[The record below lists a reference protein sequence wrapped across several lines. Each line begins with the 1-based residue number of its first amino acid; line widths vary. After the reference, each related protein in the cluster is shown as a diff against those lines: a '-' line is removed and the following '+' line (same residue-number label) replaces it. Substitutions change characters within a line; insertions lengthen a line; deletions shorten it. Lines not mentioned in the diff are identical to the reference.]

1 MASDFIQINTSN
13 PAVASQAAYL
23 KQYVSILRSAYEL
36 GTRVRANMLHM
47 HDGTTFTELER
58 QFGVPTGKG
67 NAIFDLVNGS
77 IGAME
82 GTFQNDDCKQIT
94 EQVG

>member
-1 MASDFIQINTSN
+1 MASDFIPINLNN
-13 PAVASQAAYL
+13 PTVATQAQLL
-23 KQYVSILRSAYEL
+23 KQYVIALRNAYEI
-36 GTRVRANMLHM
+36 GQRARAIMLHT
-47 HDGTTFTELER
+47 HDGTDFSDLETL
-58 QFGVPTGKG
+58 FGLPIGEG
-67 NAIFDLVNGS
+67 NQVFDLVNGS

>member
-1 MASDFIQINTSN
+1 MASDFIQIDMSN
-13 PAVASQAAYL
+13 QTVASQAALL
-23 KQYVSILRSAYEL
+23 KQYVSILRSSYEI
-36 GTRVRANMLHM
+36 GTRVRAVMLHT
-47 HDGTTFTELER
+47 HDGADFTELER
-58 QFGVPTGKG
+58 LFGVPPGEG
-67 NAIFDLVNGS
+67 NAVFDLVNGS

>member
-1 MASDFIQINTSN
+1 MASDFIQIDMSN
-13 PAVASQAAYL
+13 LAVATQAQLL
-23 KQYVSILRSAYEL
+23 KQFVATLRNAYEI
-36 GTRVRANMLHM
+36 GGRVRAIMLHT
-47 HDGTTFTELER
+47 HDGTVFTDLER
-58 QFGVPTGKG
+58 LFGLPPGEG
-67 NAIFDLVNGS
+67 NAVFDLVNGS

>member
-1 MASDFIQINTSN
+1 MASDFIQINVNN
-13 PAVASQAAYL
+13 PTVASQAVQL
-23 KQYVSILRSAYEL
+23 KMYVQTLRSAYEI
-36 GTRVRANMLHM
+36 GTRVRSIMLHM
-47 HDGTTFTELER
+47 HDGTNFADLEK
-58 QFGVPTGKG
+58 QFGLPAGEG